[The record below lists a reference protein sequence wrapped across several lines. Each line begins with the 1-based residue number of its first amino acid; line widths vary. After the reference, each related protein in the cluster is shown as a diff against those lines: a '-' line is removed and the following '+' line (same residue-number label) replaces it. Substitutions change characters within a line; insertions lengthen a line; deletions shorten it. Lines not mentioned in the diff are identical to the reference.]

1 MAEQYKDPWA
11 DAANQAVGA
20 LYKYYLSQ
28 PTQADLQKQQYMQAQ
43 MERLNTQNEMDNR
56 QMGLGNYALPNLSPE
71 IRNDMYRRDI
81 ESRGET
87 DAAKLFGT
95 YVNKPMQVD
104 AGDAK
109 YIVDGSTG
117 LPMQEYGVG
126 VAPEV
131 TIDKEGGRQI
141 YTPARPATNRPA
153 MPIQGQQGREFV
165 MASADQAG
173 VRPALADGVFGAES
187 SYGMNQGPSPA
198 GAIGPMQVMPST
210 AAKPG
215 FGVQPAA
222 DGSQEEN
229 VRVGIDY
236 LGAMLQRYQGDE
248 EAALIAYNAGPA
260 NADKWLQAG
269 RNYAVLPKPEET
281 QPYVQ
286 KVLGTDVSQQMGGG
300 QQMAP
305 AGMQPQQPM
314 APQGPFGQQPQNAPV
329 QQPDGTVIT
338 PLPTSPVQQQKQN
351 EHDRLRYIQGDL
363 VNDELNRSLN
373 MLNEKGGAV
382 AGFVGNMTSGIPG
395 LPSHDFSQM
404 LDTIKANIGFD
415 KLQSMREAS
424 PTGGALGQ
432 VSEFEN
438 RLLQAVFGS
447 LAQSQSPE
455 QLRYNMMRLQNTY
468 NNIIYRGYNDD
479 GSLRTQN
486 DMGPVMHNIPTL
498 ESVGRM
504 NSPEELQG
512 VLEFFNYNPP
522 QDLKD
527 AVIQRANMLGM

>member
-28 PTQADLQKQQYMQAQ
+28 PTAADQQKQQYMQAQ
-43 MERLNTQNEMDNR
+43 MERLNVQNEMDNR

-81 ESRGET
+81 EGRGES

-126 VAPEV
+126 VAPATTV
-131 TIDKEGGRQI
+131 DKEGGRLI
-141 YTPARPATNRPA
+141 STPAIPATNRPA
-153 MPIQGQQGREFV
+153 MPIRGQQGRQIV
-165 MASADQAG
+165 TAMADQAG
-173 VRPALADGVFGAES
+173 VNPVLADNVFGAES
-187 SYGMNQGPSPA
+187 SYGENAVPSPA
-198 GAIGPMQVMPST
+198 GALGPMQTMPGT
-210 AAKPG
+210 LRDPG
-215 FGVQPAA
+215 FGVEPAA
-222 DGSQEEN
+222 DPNNPHEQT
-229 VRVGIDY
+229 RVGVDY
-236 LGAMLQRYQGDE
+236 LAAMVERYQGDE

-286 KVLGTDVSQQMGGG
+286 KILGTDVSAQMGGAPMQPAAPQG
-300 QQMAP
+300 GMPQMQNLFSEQQ
-305 AGMQPQQPM
+305 QPQQPNM
-314 APQGPFGQQPQNAPV
+314 APV
-329 QQPDGTVIT
+329 TQPDGTVIT
-338 PLPTSPVQQQKQN
+338 PLPMSPVAQQKEAEKN
-351 EHDRLRYIQGDL
+351 RLKNVSSDI
-363 VNDELNRSLN
+363 VNDEVRRAMNV
-373 MLNEKGGAV
+373 LNEQGGAV
-382 AGFVGNMTSGIPG
+382 SGIVGSMTKDIPM
-395 LPSHDFSQM
+395 LPAHDFSKM
-404 LDTIKANIGFD
+404 LETIKANIGFD
-415 KLQSMREAS
+415 KLQSMRDAS

-432 VSEFEN
+432 VSTFEN
-438 RLLQAVFGS
+438 ELLQAVFGS

-455 QLRYNMMRLQNTY
+455 QLRYNLMRLQNTY
-468 NNIIYRGYNDD
+468 NDIIH
-479 GSLRTQN
+479 GSGQ
-486 DMGPVMHNIPTL
+486 GPDRFQIPDPKGIG
-498 ESVGRM
+498 SM
-504 NSPEELQG
+504 NTPEDLQG

-522 QDLKD
+522 QDIKD
-527 AVIQRANMLGM
+527 AVINRANVLGF

>member
-1 MAEQYKDPWA
+1 MPEQYKDPWA

-28 PTQADLQKQQYMQAQ
+28 PTAADAQKAEYIQAQ
-43 MERLNTQNEMDNR
+43 MERLNVQNEMDNR
-56 QMGLGNYALPNLSPE
+56 QMALGSYALPNLSPE

-81 ESRGET
+81 EKRGES
-87 DAAKLFGT
+87 DAAKLFGA

-109 YIVDGSTG
+109 YIVDGATG

-126 VAPEV
+126 VAPATTV
-131 TIDKEGGRQI
+131 DKEGGRLI
-141 YTPARPATNRPA
+141 STPAIPATNRPP
-153 MPIQGQQGREFV
+153 MPIKGEQGRQIV
-165 MASADQAG
+165 VAMADQAG
-173 VRPALADGVFGAES
+173 VRPGLADATFGAES
-187 SYGMNQGPSPA
+187 NYGYNAVPSSA
-198 GAIGPMQVMPST
+198 GALGPMQTMPGT
-210 AAKPG
+210 LRDPG

-222 DGSQEEN
+222 DPNDPHEQTRLG
-229 VRVGIDY
+229 VDY
-236 LGAMLQRYQGDE
+236 LAAMVQRYQGDE

-260 NADKWLQAG
+260 NADKWLAAG

-286 KVLGTDVSQQMGGG
+286 KILGTDVSGQMGG
-300 QQMAP
+300 AP
-305 AGMQPQQPM
+305 MQPA
-314 APQGPFGQQPQNAPV
+314 APQGGMPNLFGQQPDPMAPV
-329 QQPDGTVIT
+329 TQSDGTVVT
-338 PLPTSPVQQQKQN
+338 PLPMSPVQQQKKD
-351 EHDRLRYIQGDL
+351 ERDRLKMIQGDL

-373 MLNEKGGAV
+373 KLNEQGGAV
-382 AGFVGNMTSGIPG
+382 AGFVGNMTKGVPG
-395 LPSHDFSQM
+395 LPAHDFSQM

-455 QLRYNMMRLQNTY
+455 QLRYNLMRLQNTY

-486 DMGPVMHNIPTL
+486 DLGPTMHNIPTL
-498 ESVGRM
+498 EGITQM

-512 VLEFFNYNPP
+512 ALEFFNYDPP
-522 QDLKD
+522 QDIKD
-527 AVIQRANMLGM
+527 AVINRANVLGL